1 MNDER
6 TIVLEKLVIDMWHEL
21 NYEAPRADDG
31 TNGCIDRMKEFDRRL
46 SELGLLENSEGDVK
60 DADTGSV

>member
-1 MNDER
+1 MSDER
-6 TIVLEKLVIDMWHEL
+6 IDSKLIDLVIDIWHEL

-46 SELGLLENSEGDVK
+46 TALGLMENTEEVER
-60 DADTGSV
+60 

>member
-1 MNDER
+1 MSDER
-6 TIVLEKLVIDMWHEL
+6 MIDERDALVIDIWHEL

-46 SELGLLENSEGDVK
+46 TELGLLEDSEEVE
-60 DADTGSV
+60 